1 MQTKL
6 RITMLMI
13 AAILLTA
20 SMISAASRS
29 KQLAAAALAKPR
41 FVGIASWYGA
51 QHQGR
56 KMANGK
62 RFDRRKLTAASW
74 YLPMG
79 TTIRVVNLENGKS
92 VTVTITDRGP
102 NFRLHR
108 LSTSP
113 KRQPCSWAIS
123 KRVSP
128 RFTSPRS
135 SPMCRN
141 MPKFVLLSWSQRAPI
156 SLPHSPSRRFF
167 HPRSRRPRSR
177 KILIVLRTPIKR
189 VL

>member
-1 MQTKL
+1 MQTQL
-6 RITMLMI
+6 RITMSML
-13 AAILLTA
+13 AATLLTA

-29 KQLAAAALAKPR
+29 KEMAAAALAKPR

-108 LSTSP
+108 LIDLSEAAA
-113 KRQPCSWAIS
+113 RQLDYIQKGVTPVY
-123 KRVSP
+123 VSP
-128 RFTSPRS
+128 IVSYQPEHAEVRPIIAEPTSADLVAAFTFP
-135 SPMCRN
+135 
-141 MPKFVLLSWSQRAPI
+141 QI
-156 SLPHSPSRRFF
+156 LPPTV
-167 HPRSRRPRSR
+167 P
-177 KILIVLRTPIKR
+177 
-189 VL
+189 

>member
-29 KQLAAAALAKPR
+29 KQLAAAALANPR

-108 LSTSP
+108 LIDLSEAAAMQLGYIQKGITPVYVSPIVSYVPEHAEVRAHIVEPTSADLLAALTLPQILPSTLTSP
-113 KRQPCSWAIS
+113 
-123 KRVSP
+123 
-128 RFTSPRS
+128 T
-135 SPMCRN
+135 
-141 MPKFVLLSWSQRAPI
+141 
-156 SLPHSPSRRFF
+156 LP
-167 HPRSRRPRSR
+167 
-177 KILIVLRTPIKR
+177 
-189 VL
+189 